1 MQTLGM
7 DILIEFGKI
16 TLAMTDPELDNNKL
30 VDFGLCGQQI
40 TIKKNDNNLNANICG
55 VTVNT
60 YYRFD
65 RIFKFMTIF
74 GNSAKQYVDDMAVQI
89 AIEQY
94 KKYIQNIERVKSMNP
109 DMVVSKAKKTSSAN
123 VIGQA
128 NTNKPGQSSSNMP
141 EK

>member
-1 MQTLGM
+1 M
-7 DILIEFGKI
+7 DISVKFGKI

-30 VDFGLCGQQI
+30 VDFGLCDQKI
-40 TIKKNDNNLNANICG
+40 TIQKNDNNLNANICG
-55 VTVNT
+55 ITVNT

-89 AIEQY
+89 AIAEY

-109 DMVVSKAKKTSSAN
+109 SMVESKPKKTSSTSEL
-123 VIGQA
+123 Q
-128 NTNKPGQSSSNMP
+128 K
-141 EK
+141 